1 MAMFFV
7 KSSPVDVVSGS
18 ALKELDPCFIL
29 WGALEKG
36 MIVAGVCLGW
46 AIETLVGWK
55 CMFSLVR
62 GETTAGG

>member
-18 ALKELDPCFIL
+18 ALKKLDPCFIL

-36 MIVAGVCLGW
+36 MIVAGVCLG
-46 AIETLVGWK
+46 
-55 CMFSLVR
+55 
-62 GETTAGG
+62 